1 MRRLTPEELL
11 EIAQSKGSPLNMM
24 KKYNITK
31 AYVYRLR
38 RKLVDKTPEP
48 TVK

>member
-1 MRRLTPEELL
+1 MKRLTPEELL
-11 EIAQSKGSPLNMM
+11 EVAQSRGSPLPMM

-38 RKLVDKTPEP
+38 RKLVDKIPSTP
-48 TVK
+48 V